1 MANSQGTF
9 ILIVLA
15 YVFPVLLAGVLMY
28 LEGCKLQALAE
39 KTEFNEGLKAFEI
52 LMKASN
58 ISSFKSKKSNRV

>member
-39 KTEFNEGLKAFEI
+39 TTEGLKAFEI